1 MSKHSDRRALPLNK
15 LRVDHAVFAQSVKG
29 IRQRPDVQLEISYA
43 GGTFHNDVP
52 MAIKQRIRGRMVK
65 QRESVTLLPTYVQG
79 KSISGAIKLS
89 SNENPYPPL
98 ESVAQVVR
106 DQAASI
112 QLYPAI
118 G

>member
-1 MSKHSDRRALPLNK
+1 
-15 LRVDHAVFAQSVKG
+15 
-29 IRQRPDVQLEISYA
+29 
-43 GGTFHNDVP
+43 
-52 MAIKQRIRGRMVK
+52 MVK
-65 QRESVTLLPTYVQG
+65 QRESVTQLPTYVQG

-112 QLYPAI
+112 QLYPDMGAVAVRERI
-118 G
+118 AEHCGVRAENVAVGAGLLK